1 MSDVSMEDI
10 QKLVGLQL
18 GIRLVDEHARLVED
32 LGAESADV
40 ANLVA
45 VVEEKYHIVVKESE
59 IAKIFTPADLFALL
73 QRKLVDSHFRE
84 APPK

>member
-1 MSDVSMEDI
+1 MTNVSMEDI

-18 GIRLVDEHARLVED
+18 GVRVVAEHARLVED

-45 VVEEKYHIVVKESE
+45 AVEEKYHIIVKESE
-59 IAKIFTPADLFALL
+59 IAKIFTPADLFE
-73 QRKLVDSHFRE
+73 LVLRHLSSQGASR
-84 APPK
+84 